1 MHGSQYHDLLIS
13 WLAYSHGS
21 LNKWSPK
28 NKFLRDEKKRPPII
42 LKESIPHHWTVT
54 VRIVPSFA
62 CLSGGWAIQIICLTC
77 DFPTSSLVW
86 VMQLECLLL
95 TNKENCT
102 RQLENMAYW
111 WTIQC
116 YGVGL
121 EILHHHHQVESMQH
135 IAISHG
141 SPDLS
146 CRSQV
151 NSKEHD
157 TTGPRTMKVSV
168 CPPKEAT
175 GCPSLGFCVSPS
187 HKLPKDEIP
196 GLKCTS
202 SLESLLAT
210 LNTNCISGQVEFTN
224 KYVTFNSKCTPNA
237 FSSKKENY

>member
-1 MHGSQYHDLLIS
+1 
-13 WLAYSHGS
+13 
-21 LNKWSPK
+21 
-28 NKFLRDEKKRPPII
+28 
-42 LKESIPHHWTVT
+42 
-54 VRIVPSFA
+54 
-62 CLSGGWAIQIICLTC
+62 
-77 DFPTSSLVW
+77 
-86 VMQLECLLL
+86 MQLECLLL

-187 HKLPKDEIP
+187 HKLPIDFEVFHLKIPIVANWNWPRPSKDEIP
-196 GLKCTS
+196 GQKCTS
-202 SLESLLAT
+202 SLESLMAT
-210 LNTNCISGQVEFTN
+210 LNTNCIPGQVEFTN